1 MTESRDLLARTAE
14 LSADYLESLDERP
27 VLPAID
33 VDALREALTRP
44 LQDEPIDAREVL
56 EQLVA
61 DADPGIAGMPG
72 GRWFGFVSAARC
84 RPRSRPT
91 G

>member
-27 VLPAID
+27 VLPAVD
-33 VDALREALTRP
+33 VDALRATLTRP

-61 DADPGIAGMPG
+61 
-72 GRWFGFVSAARC
+72 RAAVTETA
-84 RPRSRPT
+84 SV
-91 G
+91 